1 MNDTKQAIVEKAQS
15 KSSSNSFFKAFTS
28 ERFGELLL
36 MVNCDHDG
44 NDVLQLYANPPSI
57 GICHLEIPL
66 DETLSIAEIYR
77 DFIQAMSIVEVEE
90 LAEEIF
96 EMDDDIEFN

>member
-1 MNDTKQAIVEKAQS
+1 MTSSEKTNTQDALPEQN
-15 KSSSNSFFKAFTS
+15 SNPFFKAFSS
-28 ERFGELLL
+28 EKYGELLL
-36 MVNCDHDG
+36 MVNCDQDG

-66 DETLSIAEIYR
+66 DETLTIPEIYQ
-77 DFIQAMSIVEVEE
+77 DFILNMSIDEVEE

-96 EMDDDIEFN
+96 DMDGDIEFN

>member
-1 MNDTKQAIVEKAQS
+1 MNDAEHDNLITTES
-15 KSSSNSFFKAFTS
+15 LSNAFFKAFKS
-28 ERFGELLL
+28 EKYGALLL
-36 MVNCDHDG
+36 MVNCDQDG

-66 DETLSIAEIYR
+66 DETLSIAEINQ

-96 EMDDDIEFN
+96 DMDGDIEFN